1 MLKPACI
8 ISDSRLVLLAVLSA
22 SSLLH
27 SGMAIAQS
35 IPSSSAPGR
44 LEQRFEQPAAPQS
57 KPAVEFPA
65 PEQAPPP
72 DKAGAIRF
80 ILKELVL
87 DGGAIY
93 PGAELR
99 ALYQPLIGQE
109 ISLLDLYKVR
119 DAISAKYRSDGY
131 VLSRALIPAQRI
143 ATGVVHMALV
153 EGYVSNV
160 HFEGPYT
167 DGFGILKDYAE
178 RIRASRPLRDA
189 VLERYVMLMDDLPGI
204 TVHTVLKPANSG
216 DPGSDL
222 TVAIERKPVGA
233 NFTID
238 NRGTASVGP
247 LQLDA
252 SVDLNDQL
260 GVFDQTT
267 VRGIL
272 TPHVDELRYIDIAH
286 TEQIGLDGTSWV
298 VGARRNWSEP
308 GADIRQYNITST
320 SSTFRTGLSY
330 PLIRSR
336 SETLRLT
343 GDLTLRNSWSHA
355 NGAPLSNDRVRLAA
369 LGASWDVSDFWQG
382 SNLVQ
387 AGLSRSFD
395 VLSANVDDK
404 SRLDTQLTFTKLTL
418 TAQRVQPL
426 PENFSVLAAFDSQFT
441 TDKLVSAEQFGVG
454 GKTYG
459 RDFDSSA
466 ITGDKGFSVKG
477 ELQYTPAIELP
488 YLKYIQFYVFTD
500 YGRTWNYVDNFS
512 QTYQYIAS
520 EGGGVRFGLGDR
532 VSGSVELAAPLSYKT
547 TTNEDPGI
555 RAFFSLSAR
564 Y

>member
-1 MLKPACI
+1 MC
-8 ISDSRLVLLAVLSA
+8 RVLLNVAVAGLT
-22 SSLLH
+22 LH
-27 SGMAIAQS
+27 SFEAAAQS

-44 LEQRFEQPAAPQS
+44 LEQRFEQPAVPQS
-57 KPAVEFPA
+57 KPPVEFPA

-72 DKAGAIRF
+72 DKAGSIRF
-80 ILKELVL
+80 PLKELVL
-87 DGGAIY
+87 GGGTIY
-93 PGAELR
+93 SATELR
-99 ALYQPLIGQE
+99 PLYQPLIGQT
-109 ISLLDLYKVR
+109 ISLLDLYKLR
-119 DAISAKYRSDGY
+119 DALTAKYRTDGY

-143 ATGVVHMALV
+143 SSGVVHIALV
-153 EGYVSNV
+153 EGYVSSV
-160 HFEGPYT
+160 HYEGPYT
-167 DGFGILKDYAE
+167 DGFGILKDYAA
-178 RIRASRPLRDA
+178 RIQASRPLQDA

-204 TVHTVLKPANSG
+204 SVHTVLKRAKSSE
-216 DPGSDL
+216 PGSDL

-233 NFTID
+233 TLDLD
-238 NRGTASVGP
+238 NRGSASVGP
-247 LQLDA
+247 LQIDA
-252 SVDLNDQL
+252 AVDLNDLL

-272 TPHVDELRYIDIAH
+272 TPHADELRYIDIAH

-298 VGARRNWSEP
+298 IGARRNWSVP
-308 GADIRQYNITST
+308 GADIRQYDITST
-320 SSTFRTGLSY
+320 SSTLHTGLSY

-343 GDLTLRNSWSHA
+343 SDFTWRNSWSHN
-355 NGAPLSNDRVRLAA
+355 NGAPLSNDRVRLIT
-369 LGASWDVSDFWQG
+369 LSTSWDVSDSWQG

-387 AGLSRSFD
+387 ASVSRSFD
-395 VLSANVDDK
+395 MLNANVADQ

-426 PENFSVLAAFDSQFT
+426 PGSFSVLAAADSQFT
-441 TDKLVSAEQFGVG
+441 TNKLVSAEQFGVG

-466 ITGDKGFSVKG
+466 ITGDKGFSAKG
-477 ELQYTPAIELP
+477 ELQYTPTIEIP
-488 YLKYIQFYVFTD
+488 HLKYIQFYLFSD
-500 YGRTWNYVDNFS
+500 YGRTWNYVDAFS

-520 EGGGVRFGLGDR
+520 EGGGFRFGLGDR
-532 VSGSVELAAPLSYKT
+532 VNGSVEVGAPISYKT

-555 RAFFSLSAR
+555 RAFFTLSAR